1 MEQQNIV
8 RIRNVKQALLYIK
21 NGLEP
26 LRVYYDNGL
35 YVYVFDRAKSK
46 PLFDKWVRYE
56 LN

>member
-1 MEQQNIV
+1 MENREVV
-8 RIRNVKQALLYIK
+8 RIKNVKQALLYIK